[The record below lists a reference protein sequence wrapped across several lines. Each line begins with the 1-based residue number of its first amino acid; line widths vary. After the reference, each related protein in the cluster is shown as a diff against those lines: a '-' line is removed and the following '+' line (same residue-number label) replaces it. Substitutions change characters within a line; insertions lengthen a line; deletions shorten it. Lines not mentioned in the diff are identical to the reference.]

1 MMAGKARETKRVY
14 DRETLGARADEIN
27 MLKNKKNYKMVTDI
41 VERLKAILAG
51 DADLIALSA
60 PQIGYPY
67 RIFCVKFSNDE
78 IRGFVNPLIYRYST
92 ESHLSREMQIGH
104 NSSTEYIV
112 PRSDEVEMSFQTP
125 VGNLQSNL
133 FKDVVGEVM
142 QQMSD
147 LLDGVMLEDYG
158 LEVMEG
164 FDEASQEERDE
175 IIHMYIDYLHG
186 QMDELQKDIEKD
198 KDHARMNEAIDFM
211 EQAKLGNIE
220 VRFEERPE
228 GESKAKPEAKKKKSS
243 KKKTKKKGK

>member
-1 MMAGKARETKRVY
+1 
-14 DRETLGARADEIN
+14 
-27 MLKNKKNYKMVTDI
+27 
-41 VERLKAILAG
+41 
-51 DADLIALSA
+51 
-60 PQIGYPY
+60 
-67 RIFCVKFSNDE
+67 
-78 IRGFVNPLIYRYST
+78 
-92 ESHLSREMQIGH
+92 
-104 NSSTEYIV
+104 
-112 PRSDEVEMSFQTP
+112 
-125 VGNLQSNL
+125 
-133 FKDVVGEVM
+133 M
-142 QQMSD
+142 QQMLD

-175 IIHMYIDYLHG
+175 IIHMYLDYLHG

-220 VRFEERPE
+220 VRFEESPE